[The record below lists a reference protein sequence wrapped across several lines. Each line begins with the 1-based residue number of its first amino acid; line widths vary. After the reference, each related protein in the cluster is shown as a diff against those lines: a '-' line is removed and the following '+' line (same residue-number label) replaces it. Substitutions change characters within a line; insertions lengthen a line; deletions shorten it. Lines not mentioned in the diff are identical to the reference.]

1 MEGIAKF
8 AIDLIMK
15 PGASIS
21 LVPLINVSILSL
33 FGVLFFLLST
43 KIDVIHIVVMATLAL
58 GLLISVNWYVNQL
71 DHNNSSMFFF
81 FLFGVLCIYINRV
94 YYEIMKMKEQGKDPF
109 APMISTTDIGKGT
122 KDSDKKTD

>member
-21 LVPLINVSILSL
+21 LVPFINFSILSL

-58 GLLISVNWYVNQL
+58 GLLISVNWYVNDFKYL
-71 DHNNSSMFFF
+71 TISMMFF
-81 FLFGVLCIYINRV
+81 LLTSLPLCV
-94 YYEIMKMKEQGKDPF
+94 
-109 APMISTTDIGKGT
+109 
-122 KDSDKKTD
+122 

>member
-58 GLLISVNWYVNQL
+58 GLLLSVNWYVNQL
-71 DHNNSSMFFF
+71 DDSSCSMF
-81 FLFGVLCIYINRV
+81 FLFGVLCI
-94 YYEIMKMKEQGKDPF
+94 
-109 APMISTTDIGKGT
+109 
-122 KDSDKKTD
+122 